1 LSLASRVQ
9 HTHTHT
15 HTLTHSLNTT
25 VPSNRDNMNF
35 LGGTEAT
42 AAQEP
47 GFNPLNDDKKTTT
60 KRMNLFVFLFTFY
73 IFVHIVRGW
82 GVGSWGLSLLS
93 GG

>member
-1 LSLASRVQ
+1 MPQQCKNQDSTLS
-9 HTHTHT
+9 TIKKK
-15 HTLTHSLNTT
+15 
-25 VPSNRDNMNF
+25 
-35 LGGTEAT
+35 EK
-42 AAQEP
+42 EKK
-47 GFNPLNDDKKTTT
+47 NDH